1 MEFVMPSLA
10 FCRTVARHILMAFFF
25 TIKAVSGLEANCE
38 LVLSFV
44 LFPTISSLRH
54 LGRYWESYELLKS
67 WWSNWFLH
75 DEFQPWRTV
84 LVPRLHDHFFMFRE
98 LAQEIFQHECCL
110 GKFTL
115 QLLCWD
121 FILKNAISRVIESWK
136 GGWSID
142 GKLSVMTELPV
153 FISVTVS

>member
-1 MEFVMPSLA
+1 MEFVMPSLE
-10 FCRTVARHILMAFFF
+10 FCRTVARHILMEFFF
-25 TIKAVSGLEANCE
+25 TIKVVSGLAANCE
-38 LVLSFV
+38 LVLSCV
-44 LFPTISSLRH
+44 LFPTVSSLWH
-54 LGRYWESYELLKS
+54 LDHHWESYEILKS
-67 WWSNWFLH
+67 WWWNWDLH
-75 DEFQPWRTV
+75 GEFPVMANNLGTTASRS
-84 LVPRLHDHFFMFRE
+84 FFMFRK
-98 LAQEIFQHECCL
+98 LFREIFQHECCF